1 MSVDP
6 DPTAP
11 RGRRVAITGMGVV
24 SALGL
29 DAGSH
34 MAALRA
40 GTCGIGPLDIQ
51 DLDRLTV
58 RIGAQVRGFDAEAR
72 YARSELSLY
81 DRTTQL
87 ALAAAQEAMDQ
98 AAPPPDPERDL
109 RAAVVIGEALP
120 GMGSIDDSYR
130 AVFQEGKNRVH
141 PFLVPR
147 LMASAPASFI
157 SMRHGLKGPGWSV
170 STACSSANHAMGQA
184 FQMVRSGVS
193 DFAVTGGVEAPLTF
207 GVMKAWEGLRVMTR
221 DVCRPFSRGRAGM
234 ALAEGAA
241 IYVLE
246 PLDAARARGATV
258 LAEIVGAGMSMDAG
272 DIVQPSADGAARAM
286 RAALADA
293 GLAPED
299 VGYVNAHGTG
309 TAANDRTEV
318 EALRAV
324 FGDHAERLRIS
335 STKSMHGHALGG
347 AGALELAAVIMA
359 LRDGVIA
366 PTINYA
372 EPDPECDL
380 DVTPNLA
387 ARAEIRA
394 AISNSFAFGGLNAV
408 IAARRAD

>member
-1 MSVDP
+1 
-6 DPTAP
+6 
-11 RGRRVAITGMGVV
+11 
-24 SALGL
+24 
-29 DAGSH
+29 
-34 MAALRA
+34 
-40 GTCGIGPLDIQ
+40 
-51 DLDRLTV
+51 
-58 RIGAQVRGFDAEAR
+58 
-72 YARSELSLY
+72 
-81 DRTTQL
+81 
-87 ALAAAQEAMDQ
+87 
-98 AAPPPDPERDL
+98 
-109 RAAVVIGEALP
+109 
-120 GMGSIDDSYR
+120 
-130 AVFQEGKNRVH
+130 
-141 PFLVPR
+141 
-147 LMASAPASFI
+147 
-157 SMRHGLKGPGWSV
+157 
-170 STACSSANHAMGQA
+170 
-184 FQMVRSGVS
+184 
-193 DFAVTGGVEAPLTF
+193 
-207 GVMKAWEGLRVMTR
+207 
-221 DVCRPFSRGRAGM
+221 M

-324 FGDHAERLRIS
+324 FGAHAERLRIS